1 MAPPFGEGIEP
12 LRQVKLF
19 DAYTWF
25 NATRLIGWP
34 DEVADILS
42 QNDIMPQQRIE
53 AIRTEL
59 ERRCQVVS
67 ASVTRIMQ
75 VAGRR

>member
-1 MAPPFGEGIEP
+1 MEP

-25 NATRLIGWP
+25 DASHLTGWP
-34 DEVADILS
+34 DEVAEILS

-53 AIRTEL
+53 AIRNEL
-59 ERRCQVVS
+59 ERRCQVAS
-67 ASVTRIMQ
+67 ATVARIMQ

>member
-1 MAPPFGEGIEP
+1 MEP

-25 NATRLIGWP
+25 DASRLIGWP
-34 DEVADILS
+34 DEVTSILS

-53 AIRTEL
+53 AIRNEL
-59 ERRCQVVS
+59 ERRCQVVTS
-67 ASVTRIMQ
+67 TVTRIMQ

>member
-1 MAPPFGEGIEP
+1 MAPPFGEGMEP

-25 NATRLIGWP
+25 DADRLIGWP
-34 DEVADILS
+34 DEVTSILS

-53 AIRTEL
+53 AIRNEL
-59 ERRCQVVS
+59 ERRCQVVTS
-67 ASVTRIMQ
+67 TVTRIMQ